1 LSPLAVVVASQS
13 RDSLGAFEVLLF
25 LFGLIAISYGIGWL
39 MGRRWGDRQGAQKY
53 YVMGYDAGVNYAIE
67 KLYAGKVRYEERA
80 G

>member
-1 LSPLAVVVASQS
+1 LEALA
-13 RDSLGAFEVLLF
+13 F
-25 LFGLIAISYGIGWL
+25 LFFLLVAAYGVGWL
-39 MGRRWGDRQGAQKY
+39 MGRRRGDRQGAQKY